1 MLLQTSIGQ
10 ALFSFVNPQNIF
22 TIMVEI
28 GVFYIAYREFK
39 IKIETKT
46 NSHDKR
52 LDVLEDEQI
61 KIVGLQ
67 TDSKLLQKDIDSL
80 KSDFENQNR
89 LLAKL
94 DDSNSKIKEDIH
106 KIKGSMIS
114 IEHYFKMII
123 DKDK

>member
-46 NSHDKR
+46 TAHDKR

-61 KIVGLQ
+61 KVIGLQ

-89 LLAKL
+89 LLSKL
-94 DDSNSKIKEDIH
+94 DDSNAKIKEDIH
-106 KIKGSMIS
+106 KIKGSMLS
-114 IEHYFKMII
+114 LEHYFKII
-123 DKDK
+123 IEKDK